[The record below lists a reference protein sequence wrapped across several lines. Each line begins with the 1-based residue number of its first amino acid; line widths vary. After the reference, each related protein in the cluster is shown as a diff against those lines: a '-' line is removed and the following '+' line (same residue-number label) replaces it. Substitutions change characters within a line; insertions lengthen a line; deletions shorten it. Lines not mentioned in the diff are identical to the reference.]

1 MIPATNSQL
10 LVGEDW
16 KKIYQSFRSAD
27 FKSYDFETLRRTMIQ
42 YLQDNYPEDFNDFV
56 DSSEYIALIDLIAYL
71 GQNLSFR
78 IDLNARENFLETAQR
93 RDSIL
98 RLAQLVS
105 YNPKRN
111 TPANGFLKVTA
122 VSTSD
127 TVYDSNGTNLAN
139 TTIGW
144 NDPTNPDWYQQFVN
158 IMNSSML
165 SNFGT
170 PAAKRTIDGIGTEQY
185 KLRTS
190 NADVPLF
197 NFSKTINGTSM
208 SFDVVPS
215 TFDGKDYIYETAPE
229 PANVFSLIY
238 KNDNQGSGSVNTG
251 FFAHFRQGALNVARF
266 SLDNP
271 VPNEVVGVNTPTI
284 NDTDVWLWQLDTD
297 GNFDKLWTK
306 VPSLVGNNVIYNSVN
321 KDVRSI
327 FAVTSRED
335 DQIDLNFADGIF
347 GDLPKGEFRLFYR
360 QSNGLT
366 YVIKPEQMSGII
378 ISVPYTNSIGQQ
390 HTLQLTLSLQYTVTN
405 SSGPESNASI
415 QQKAP
420 QAYYLQNRMVT
431 AEDYNIGP
439 LTAGSDI
446 LKVKSINRISS
457 GLSKYF
463 DISDISGRY
472 SRTNIFGSDGILY
485 KENNE
490 LNFEFSFSSRSQI
503 VSVIKNTL
511 APLVSSPN
519 LRSFYFNN
527 YRRPD
532 VSTLALTWNEVNKT
546 PGQSRGYFSNNTG
559 NFSVGAYSQS
569 NLKYMLPGSTVK
581 FVPPTG
587 KYLDSKNALKTIPTN
602 GIPAGG
608 KTYIWSTVI
617 QIIGDGSNGGIGA
630 LDDGTGPVIFSSRV
644 PQGAIP
650 QEVLPRFVNILPY
663 AVENEIAN
671 ICMTQ
676 RNFGLTIDET
686 TREWNIILNSNL
698 DLINPFSLTNQNNV
712 EDAGLDASWF
722 FAFIWTGKSYKI
734 KYRTL
739 NYIFESEQET
749 AFFVDN
755 TTVNYDF
762 VTNTVI
768 KDKVDI
774 LSINTAPNLSISLG
788 VDQSWQIDSE
798 ITETDGYVD
807 PKKVKVSFYDYNNSG
822 QITDPN
828 IFENVVGSGFV
839 YFKKDA
845 DGQRYSLTDAEITP
859 YATEEDFNS
868 TDKSAI
874 EDGALFYFYDPSMNV
889 VKYWSTLNAKLIYT
903 DEYFGRSGRSD
914 LKFHYVHNSGDE
926 KRIDPSKSNIIDV
939 YVLTTSYDNDIRS
952 WLLGNTSVEPKSPT
966 SQALE
971 QNYAAALDPIKSISD
986 ELVFHPV
993 KYKVLFGSKSNI
1005 NLQATFKAV
1014 RNSERT
1020 TTDNDIK
1027 TRILNAINNFFSLEN
1042 WSFGQSFYFSE
1053 LSTYVMNELTPDITN
1068 FVIVPNGNVSFGSF
1082 YEVACQSDEIFI
1094 SGATASDIE
1103 VIDAITA
1110 SQLKSSSSI
1119 VTTSGT

>member
-1 MIPATNSQL
+1 
-10 LVGEDW
+10 
-16 KKIYQSFRSAD
+16 
-27 FKSYDFETLRRTMIQ
+27 
-42 YLQDNYPEDFNDFV
+42 
-56 DSSEYIALIDLIAYL
+56 
-71 GQNLSFR
+71 
-78 IDLNARENFLETAQR
+78 
-93 RDSIL
+93 
-98 RLAQLVS
+98 
-105 YNPKRN
+105 
-111 TPANGFLKVTA
+111 
-122 VSTSD
+122 
-127 TVYDSNGTNLAN
+127 
-139 TTIGW
+139 
-144 NDPTNPDWYQQFVN
+144 
-158 IMNSSML
+158 
-165 SNFGT
+165 
-170 PAAKRTIDGIGTEQY
+170 
-185 KLRTS
+185 
-190 NADVPLF
+190 
-197 NFSKTINGTSM
+197 
-208 SFDVVPS
+208 
-215 TFDGKDYIYETAPE
+215 
-229 PANVFSLIY
+229 
-238 KNDNQGSGSVNTG
+238 
-251 FFAHFRQGALNVARF
+251 
-266 SLDNP
+266 
-271 VPNEVVGVNTPTI
+271 
-284 NDTDVWLWQLDTD
+284 
-297 GNFDKLWTK
+297 
-306 VPSLVGNNVIYNSVN
+306 
-321 KDVRSI
+321 
-327 FAVTSRED
+327 
-335 DQIDLNFADGIF
+335 
-347 GDLPKGEFRLFYR
+347 
-360 QSNGLT
+360 
-366 YVIKPEQMSGII
+366 
-378 ISVPYTNSIGQQ
+378 
-390 HTLQLTLSLQYTVTN
+390 
-405 SSGPESNASI
+405 
-415 QQKAP
+415 
-420 QAYYLQNRMVT
+420 
-431 AEDYNIGP
+431 
-439 LTAGSDI
+439 
-446 LKVKSINRISS
+446 
-457 GLSKYF
+457 
-463 DISDISGRY
+463 
-472 SRTNIFGSDGILY
+472 
-485 KENNE
+485 
-490 LNFEFSFSSRSQI
+490 
-503 VSVIKNTL
+503 
-511 APLVSSPN
+511 
-519 LRSFYFNN
+519 
-527 YRRPD
+527 
-532 VSTLALTWNEVNKT
+532 
-546 PGQSRGYFSNNTG
+546 
-559 NFSVGAYSQS
+559 VGAYSQS

-587 KYLDSKNALKTIPTN
+587 KYFDSKNALKAIPTN
-602 GIPAGG
+602 GILTGG

-822 QITDPN
+822 QITDPD